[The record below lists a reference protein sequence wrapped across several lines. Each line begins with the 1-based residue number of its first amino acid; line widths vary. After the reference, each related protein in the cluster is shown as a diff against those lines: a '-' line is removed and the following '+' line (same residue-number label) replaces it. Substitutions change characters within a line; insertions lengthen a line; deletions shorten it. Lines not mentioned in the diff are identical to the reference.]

1 MTQRRLPDTFGREKT
16 GYSCGTLFVDHTS
29 GKISNYCQY
38 STNTN
43 KTISSKRWL
52 ESEAKEE
59 GMKIKK
65 YHADNGIFAPQ
76 AFKEECDLKGQGY
89 SFSGVGAHHQNGVAE
104 QNIKTIAN

>member
-1 MTQRRLPDTFGREKT
+1 
-16 GYSCGTLFVDHTS
+16 
-29 GKISNYCQY
+29 
-38 STNTN
+38 
-43 KTISSKRWL
+43 
-52 ESEAKEE
+52 
-59 GMKIKK
+59 MKIKK